1 MTLSPRPRQ
10 PRAIVTNFPAERAVA
25 IGSRLRQIY
34 DEAVA
39 EPLPDAF
46 TELLRKLG

>member
-1 MTLSPRPRQ
+1 MTSLPRPPLSRVV
-10 PRAIVTNFPAERAVA
+10 VTNFPAERAVA

-39 EPLPDAF
+39 EPLPDDL